1 MALLPL
7 WSGVDLLGRHGGSRW
22 SLPDDLHE
30 WPTILQSGAANQLRD
45 LRTQLTHLDRSSSLT
60 IDKEHFQANI
70 DVQQFRPDEI
80 SVRLLDDHSVK
91 VEAKHEEQ
99 QDDHGFISRH
109 FVRRYLLPKDCDPTK
124 LKSKLSADGIL
135 VITAPKKQEDDAI
148 EGQEIPIS
156 HVRPFISRPHLWPS
170 HYGFFGAEML
180 RTPSLDKADFNFLKS
195 QSSGS
200 LYRRTK
206 CLETNPCS
214 SCFSSCLPSTFHGNF
229 LWLELLDI
237 DFRLEMILVHSDRGV
252 FFQLGQMVEHRI
264 EGMESFFRKK
274 LRYQVSS
281 RDSRSRLDLTPR
293 TFRLNL
299 TTTQCWK
306 CLYTRRC
313 ASRTFSIM
321 LANCISN
328 GLDKSEI
335 PYV

>member
-170 HYGFFGAEML
+170 HYGDRKRKL
-180 RTPSLDKADFNFLKS
+180 
-195 QSSGS
+195 SS
-200 LYRRTK
+200 
-206 CLETNPCS
+206 
-214 SCFSSCLPSTFHGNF
+214 
-229 LWLELLDI
+229 
-237 DFRLEMILVHSDRGV
+237 
-252 FFQLGQMVEHRI
+252 
-264 EGMESFFRKK
+264 
-274 LRYQVSS
+274 
-281 RDSRSRLDLTPR
+281 
-293 TFRLNL
+293 
-299 TTTQCWK
+299 
-306 CLYTRRC
+306 
-313 ASRTFSIM
+313 
-321 LANCISN
+321 SN
-328 GLDKSEI
+328 
-335 PYV
+335 